1 MRPLDDPVLW
11 PLATSLFPDARI
23 VVVPDYRVLP
33 DFGQIDAAVWS
44 LEQAAALARS
54 TPGITAVVPKDLGNP
69 FLLTY
74 LMPPGSDEMVHFVN
88 YRLDMRK
95 VDGMHE
101 RERNYWIR
109 GQPSATPPPRW
120 SGARNVLHWVK

>member
-1 MRPLDDPVLW
+1 MRLL
-11 PLATSLFPDARI
+11 TSCVTVADAGEDRI

-44 LEQAAALARS
+44 LEQAAPLARS
-54 TPGITAVVPKDLGNP
+54 TRGITAVVPRNIGNP

-74 LMPPGSDEMVHFVN
+74 LMRPGSDEMVHFVN
-88 YRLDMRK
+88 YWLDLWK
-95 VDGMHE
+95 ADGMHE

-120 SGARNVLHWVK
+120 SVARNVLQWVK